1 MINQFINFLVEYE
14 NKVVE
19 LSKQASLAYFDAS
32 ISGKPEDYQ
41 KASELQLELSKIFS
55 NKEDFEKLKKFRES
69 EEINNEQ
76 VLKRQLELIYNA
88 YAGNQF
94 DEKLQEEIINLST
107 KVEEKF
113 STFRTNVND
122 EKLTDNQIDEVLET
136 STDSEEL
143 KQHWLAS
150 KQIGSIVAEDV
161 KQLVHMRNKAAN
173 ELGYKNYHQMS
184 LELSE
189 QNADNIEKLFD
200 ELDNLTRESFAKLKD
215 EIDEY
220 LSNRYGITKEEL
232 MPWHYQDKFFQQGPR
247 IYKVELDK
255 YYKDKD
261 IVETTR
267 KYFNG
272 IDLNIDSMIEKSD
285 LFEKEGKYQHAYCT
299 NIDKQGDVRVLCN
312 VKQNYRWM
320 GTMLHEYGHAV
331 YDKYVNADLPWTLRE
346 HAHIFTTEAI
356 AMLFGRFASNPQWL
370 KDVIGI
376 SEEEKENIS
385 GDCFNSLRLE
395 QLVFSRWVQVMYRFE
410 KGMYENPEQDLNK
423 LWWQLVEKYQM
434 IKKPEGRNE
443 PDWAAKIHVALYP
456 AYYHNYILGELLA
469 SQLYFYISG
478 KVIKAKEDEPQSFA
492 NNKDVG
498 NYLKH
503 LFFSYGAIYN
513 WSELIKKATG
523 EELTPKYYAKQFVG

>member
-1 MINQFINFLVEYE
+1 MLNEFIEFLVEYE

-19 LSKQASLAYFDAS
+19 LSKQAGIAYFNAS
-32 ISGKPEDYQ
+32 VSGKEEDYR
-41 KASELQLELSKIFS
+41 KASELQLKLSRIFS
-55 NKEDFEKLKKFRES
+55 SKDDFEKLKRFKSS
-69 EEINNEQ
+69 EEIKSEQ
-76 VLKRQLELIYNA
+76 VLKRQLEIIFNA

-113 STFRTNVND
+113 STFRAEVNGK
-122 EKLTDNQIDEVLET
+122 KLTDNQIDEIIES
-136 STDSEEL
+136 STDNEEL
-143 KQHWLAS
+143 KNHWLAS
-150 KQIGSIVAEDV
+150 KQIGNIVAGDV
-161 KQLVHMRNKAAN
+161 KKLVEMRNRAAN

-189 QNADNIEKLFD
+189 QNADEIEKLFD
-200 ELDNLTRESFAKLKD
+200 ELDEMTHESFARLKN
-215 EIDEY
+215 EIDDF
-220 LSNRYGITKEEL
+220 LAKRYEIKIEEL

-255 YYKDKD
+255 YYKDID

-272 IDLNIDSMIEKSD
+272 IDLNIDGIIENSD

-299 NIDKQGDVRVLCN
+299 NIDRKGDVRVLCN
-312 VKQNYRWM
+312 VKPNYRWM

-331 YDKYVNADLPWTLRE
+331 YDKYVNPDLPWTIRE
-346 HAHIFTTEAI
+346 HAHIFATEAI

-376 SEEEKENIS
+376 SDEERKKIS

-410 KGMYENPEQDLNK
+410 KGMYENPDQDLND
-423 LWWQLVEKYQM
+423 LWWRLVEKYQM
-434 IKKPEGRNE
+434 IKKPENRDE

-456 AYYHNYILGELLA
+456 AYYHNYMLGELLA
-469 SQLYFYISG
+469 SQLYFYISE
-478 KVIKAKEDEPQSFA
+478 KVVKADTGLPQSFA
-492 NNKDVG
+492 DNKEVG
-498 NYLKH
+498 AYLKH
-503 LFFSYGAIYN
+503 LFFSYGAIYH